1 MIDANTGI
9 YRLNDR
15 AKFFGFIPNP
25 EQRKEVQFLLDRLW
39 SKSPSFSRT
48 SVNFFRDGDN
58 YHGEILITS
67 GERLF
72 VAKEISN
79 NFNSMLPKLERKISR
94 QLKHWHKSRIVLP
107 QKSAF
112 QSVRA

>member
-9 YRLNDR
+9 YRFNDKT
-15 AKFFGFIPNP
+15 KFFGFVPDL
-25 EQRKEVQFLLDRLW
+25 EQKREVQLLLDRLW

-58 YHGEILITS
+58 YHGEVLITS

-72 VAKEISN
+72 VAKDVASELVKL
-79 NFNSMLPKLERKISR
+79 LPKLERKISR
-94 QLKHWHKSRIVLP
+94 QLRQWHKSRTILP
-107 QKSAF
+107 QKSIY
-112 QSVRA
+112 QQVRA